1 MVTMSWVLAAVSL
14 SLQESTAVPPVPP
27 APPVPARITIPAV
40 PVWPA
45 LDVQLASLASL
56 ADLASLSELASLGS
70 LRTLADLADGPVS
83 WADEDPADSLY
94 RVARRLLNRG
104 RYADAATA
112 FADLIRRYPK
122 SQYTPDAY
130 YWQAF
135 ALYKTE
141 DADNY
146 RRARRILEYQQKH
159 HPRAETLG
167 EARTLYARI
176 QGELAQQGDPQA
188 AAWVRTHANEASP
201 SPSPSP
207 SSSPTPSVPPTPST
221 PPTTVI
227 SPTTR
232 SGQCPSDDD
241 DDDPRMAALNAL
253 LQMDPEAAVPIL
265 KRVLARRDPCSVTL
279 RRKAVFIISQKR
291 AEDTEDVLLTVART
305 DPDQEVRQQAVFWL
319 SQVGSERAVSAL
331 DSILHSSTDPELQS
345 KAVFALSQIHSSRA
359 GRILRDYAEH
369 GTSMEGREQAIF
381 WLGQQH
387 SAENAAF
394 LRSLYATLT
403 SDDLK
408 EKVIF
413 SLSQMGSDESA
424 RWLLELAVNEREPVE
439 MRKKALFWAGQTGAD
454 LRDLTAIYDRTT
466 NIEIKEQLI
475 FVYSQR
481 HEPEAVGKLI
491 DIAQHDPNREMRKKA
506 VFWLGQS
513 NDPRARQALLDIIN
527 Q

>member
-14 SLQESTAVPPVPP
+14 SLQEPAAPP
-27 APPVPARITIPAV
+27 APPAPPTPRTPAAIVVPAMPA
-40 PVWPA
+40 WPA
-45 LDVQLASLASL
+45 ISVQLGSLASL
-56 ADLASLSELASLGS
+56 ADIASLSELASLGS
-70 LRTLADLADGPVS
+70 LRTLADLADAPVV
-83 WADEDPADSLY
+83 WIDKDPADSLY
-94 RVARRLLNRG
+94 REARRLLNRG

-112 FADLIRRYPK
+112 FADLIRRYPR
-122 SQYTPDAY
+122 SEYTPDAY

-135 ALYKTE
+135 ALYKT
-141 DADNY
+141 DNVDNS
-146 RRARRILEYQQKH
+146 RRARTVLEYQQKH

-176 QGELAQQGDPQA
+176 QGELAQQGDPRA
-188 AAWVRTHANEASP
+188 AQWVRTHANEASP

-207 SSSPTPSVPPTPST
+207 TPSVPPT

-241 DDDPRMAALNAL
+241 DDDPRMAAIGAL

-265 KRVLARRDPCSVTL
+265 KKVLARRDPCSVSL
-279 RRKAVFIISQKR
+279 RRKAVFILSQKR
-291 AEDTEDVLLTVART
+291 AEDTEDVLLMVART

-331 DSILHSSTDPELQS
+331 DSILRSSTDPELQS
-345 KAVFALSQIHSSRA
+345 KAIFALSQIHSSRA
-359 GRILRDYAEH
+359 GQILRDAAER
-369 GTSMEGREQAIF
+369 GPSDEAREQAIF

-387 SAENAAF
+387 TAENAAY
-394 LRSLYATLT
+394 LRGLYSRLT

-424 RWLLELAVNEREPVE
+424 RWLLDLATNEREPVE
-439 MRKKALFWAGQTGAD
+439 MRKKALFWAGQTGASM
-454 LRDLTAIYDRTT
+454 RDLTAIYDRTT

-481 HEPEAVGKLI
+481 HEAEAVDKLI
-491 DIAQHDPNREMRKKA
+491 DIAKHDPNSEMRKKA

-513 NDPRARQALLDIIN
+513 HDPRARQVLIDIIN